1 MKRSVFRS
9 LLLAGALLISGGAF
23 ASRSTADEG
32 MWLYNNLPLEML
44 EKKYGFKPTAQW
56 ADHLMKSSVRFNSGG
71 SGSFVSS
78 NGLVLT
84 NHHVA
89 SDVLFKLS
97 TADKNLLEEGFLAK
111 TNAEELK
118 APDLELNQLVSIQD
132 VTDRINSVV
141 KEGMS
146 PADASKARQAE
157 MARVEKESSDKSGLR
172 CDIVTLYGGAR
183 YHLYSYKKY
192 TDVRLVWAPETKSA
206 FFGGDADNFEYPRYC
221 LDTTILRVYEND
233 KPAVIENY
241 LKVDADGAAE
251 DELVFVSGHP
261 GRTRRIYTVDAL
273 RYQRDQ
279 RLPKTLDLLRRKEVL
294 LQQYGFG
301 GDEQVRRAR
310 DEMFGIQN
318 SRKAYTGMI
327 GGLQNPSYIDS
338 KVKYEAEMQK
348 KIAADPKLSKYADA
362 WKRVAEV
369 QQKRQALSGQDVTLR
384 SGIYGIAQELVLMAA
399 EDSKPSEERLREYR
413 DSNRESLLQQLY
425 SPAPMYDDL
434 ERVQLADELARLS
447 ETRGGD
453 DPLVLAALGGKGPR
467 ERASELIA
475 GTKLFDVEARK
486 GVVAAGAKGIESSS
500 DPLIQLAKALDS
512 EYRRLRKL
520 TEELDEVERQAYAQI
535 TEARFALEGTSVY
548 PDATFTLRLAFGPV
562 KGYEVDGKKIPYTTT
577 IGGAFEHEK
586 THGAKDPW
594 ILPDSWKKAKDKL
607 NPNTPFNFVCTADII
622 GGNSGSPVV
631 NGNGELV
638 GIIFDGNIQ
647 SLTADFYYSDDVGRA
662 VSVHIAGLLE
672 SLDKIYDAKFLAEQ
686 MGK

>member
-294 LQQYGFG
+294 LQQYGLVVMNRFVG
-301 GDEQVRRAR
+301 RETRCSV
-310 DEMFGIQN
+310 F
-318 SRKAYTGMI
+318 
-327 GGLQNPSYIDS
+327 
-338 KVKYEAEMQK
+338 
-348 KIAADPKLSKYADA
+348 KI
-362 WKRVAEV
+362 
-369 QQKRQALSGQDVTLR
+369 
-384 SGIYGIAQELVLMAA
+384 
-399 EDSKPSEERLREYR
+399 
-413 DSNRESLLQQLY
+413 
-425 SPAPMYDDL
+425 
-434 ERVQLADELARLS
+434 LARHI
-447 ETRGGD
+447 
-453 DPLVLAALGGKGPR
+453 
-467 ERASELIA
+467 RA
-475 GTKLFDVEARK
+475 
-486 GVVAAGAKGIESSS
+486 
-500 DPLIQLAKALDS
+500 
-512 EYRRLRKL
+512 
-520 TEELDEVERQAYAQI
+520 
-535 TEARFALEGTSVY
+535 
-548 PDATFTLRLAFGPV
+548 
-562 KGYEVDGKKIPYTTT
+562 
-577 IGGAFEHEK
+577 
-586 THGAKDPW
+586 
-594 ILPDSWKKAKDKL
+594 
-607 NPNTPFNFVCTADII
+607 
-622 GGNSGSPVV
+622 
-631 NGNGELV
+631 
-638 GIIFDGNIQ
+638 
-647 SLTADFYYSDDVGRA
+647 
-662 VSVHIAGLLE
+662 
-672 SLDKIYDAKFLAEQ
+672 
-686 MGK
+686 

>member
-1 MKRSVFRS
+1 MKRSIFHQ
-9 LLLAGALLISGGAF
+9 LGLIGALALAGSQAGHRLS
-23 ASRSTADEG
+23 ADEG
-32 MWLYNNLPLEML
+32 MWLYNNLPVETLD
-44 EKKYGFKPTAQW
+44 KKYGFKPSAEW

-89 SDVLFKLS
+89 SDILFKLS
-97 TADKNLLEEGFLAK
+97 TADKNLLEQGFLAK
-111 TNAEELK
+111 SHDEELK
-118 APDLELNQLVSIQD
+118 APDLELNQLISIED

-141 KEGMS
+141 KEGMG
-146 PADASKARQAE
+146 PGDASQARQVE
-157 MARVEKESSDKSGLR
+157 MSRVEKEASDKSGLR
-172 CDIVTLYGGAR
+172 CDVVTLYGGAR
-183 YHLYSYKKY
+183 YHLYNYKKY

-206 FFGGDADNFEYPRYC
+206 FFGGDADNFEYPRFC

-233 KPAVIENY
+233 KPAKIEHY

-251 DELVFVSGHP
+251 GELVFVSGHP
-261 GRTRRIYTVDAL
+261 GRTRRIYTADAL

-294 LQQYGFG
+294 MQQYGFG
-301 GDEQVRRAR
+301 GDEQTRRAR

-327 GGLQNPSYIDS
+327 GGLQNPSYIAS
-338 KVKYEAEMQK
+338 KVEAEAEMQK
-348 KIAADPKLSKYADA
+348 KIAADPKLAKYADA
-362 WKRVAEV
+362 WKKVADV
-369 QQKRQALSGQDVTLR
+369 QEKRQAMSSQDVTLR
-384 SGIYGIAQELVLMAA
+384 SGIYGIAQELVLIAA
-399 EDSKPSEERLREYR
+399 EDQKPSEERLREYR
-413 DSNRESLLQQLY
+413 ESNRESLLQQLY
-425 SPAPMYDDL
+425 SPAPMYEDL

-447 ETRGGD
+447 ETRGGE
-453 DPLVLAALGGKGPR
+453 DPLVLVALNGKGPR
-467 ERASELIA
+467 ERAAELIA

-486 GVVAAGAKGIESSS
+486 AIVAAGANGIEASK
-500 DPLIQLAKALDS
+500 DPLIQLAKSLDS
-512 EYRRLRKL
+512 EYRRLRL
-520 TEELDEVERQAYAQI
+520 MTEALDEVERQAYAQI

-562 KGYEVDGKKIPYTTT
+562 SGYEVDGTKIPYTTT
-577 IGGAFEHEK
+577 LGGAFEHESA
-586 THGAKDPW
+586 HGAKDPW
-594 ILPDSWKKAKDKL
+594 ILPDSWKKSQGKL
-607 NPNTPFNFVCTADII
+607 NPKTPLNFVCTADII

-631 NGNGELV
+631 NRQGELV

-647 SLTADFYYSDDVGRA
+647 SLTADFYYSDEVGRA

-672 SLDKIYDAKFLAEQ
+672 SLEKIYDAKFLAEQ